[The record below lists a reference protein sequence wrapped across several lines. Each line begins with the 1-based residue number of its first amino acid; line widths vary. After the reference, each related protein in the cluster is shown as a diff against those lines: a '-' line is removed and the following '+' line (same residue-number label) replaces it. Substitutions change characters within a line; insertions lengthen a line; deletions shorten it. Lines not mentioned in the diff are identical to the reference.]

1 MSSPAEI
8 KRLKQLFI
16 NDMYA
21 IVRGRF
27 GVLIDTYGI
36 AQHYGLDPNTLAMII
51 EYWEAKGFI
60 ATYEGTFYASL
71 TLKGV
76 ESLESGTP
84 QGCEN
89 VASVRTLAGSCE
101 QSTSATSEKK
111 REGGRGLITRTTSNS
126 QWRLLLSPLSQV

>member
-1 MSSPAEI
+1 MASPAEI
-8 KRLKQLFI
+8 RQLKQRFI

-36 AQHYGLDPNTLAMII
+36 AAHYGLDPSTFAMVI
-51 EYWEAKGFI
+51 EYWETKGFI

-76 ESLESGTP
+76 ESLESVTP
-84 QGCEN
+84 PGCED
-89 VASVRTLAGSCE
+89 
-101 QSTSATSEKK
+101 
-111 REGGRGLITRTTSNS
+111 I
-126 QWRLLLSPLSQV
+126 P